1 MRGAAAR
8 AAAAI
13 ARMPVDCRC
22 LAAASLV
29 RACGETPRC
38 CIEKSLDAIAGDR
51 LHCSGTLSAHW
62 LHSVLRPSL
71 HKMSFRELRQ
81 FTEMLRALGYKRT
94 VSMDNF
100 RTPNFELVADILSW
114 LLKRYDPQCD
124 LPETFTY
131 DQDRIQLMKQAQ
143 TIMLSKGRIKIN
155 PKRMYQADGYAVK
168 ELLKIASVL
177 YSSMQHAD
185 DEELVV
191 AGQIDVSA
199 M

>member
-1 MRGAAAR
+1 
-8 AAAAI
+8 
-13 ARMPVDCRC
+13 
-22 LAAASLV
+22 
-29 RACGETPRC
+29 
-38 CIEKSLDAIAGDR
+38 
-51 LHCSGTLSAHW
+51 
-62 LHSVLRPSL
+62 
-71 HKMSFRELRQ
+71 MSYRELRQ

-124 LPETFTY
+124 LPETFAY

-143 TIMLSKGRIKIN
+143 VIMLSKGRIKIN
-155 PKRMYQADGYAVK
+155 AKRMYQADGYAVK

-177 YSSMQHAD
+177 YSSMQHLDD
-185 DEELVV
+185 DELLV

-199 M
+199 VYASPYTPTRSPLHLTPTCAHRHRPASNTSHSQNIKRSAIHPRDCPRAHAARRGPA

>member
-1 MRGAAAR
+1 
-8 AAAAI
+8 
-13 ARMPVDCRC
+13 
-22 LAAASLV
+22 
-29 RACGETPRC
+29 
-38 CIEKSLDAIAGDR
+38 
-51 LHCSGTLSAHW
+51 
-62 LHSVLRPSL
+62 
-71 HKMSFRELRQ
+71 MSYRELRQ

-124 LPETFTY
+124 LPETFAY

-143 TIMLSKGRIKIN
+143 VIMLSKGRIKIHA
-155 PKRMYQADGYAVK
+155 KRMYQADGYAVK

-177 YSSMQHAD
+177 YSSMQHLD
-185 DEELVV
+185 DEELLV

-199 M
+199 VYDPPLHSNQSTPALACH

>member
-1 MRGAAAR
+1 
-8 AAAAI
+8 
-13 ARMPVDCRC
+13 
-22 LAAASLV
+22 
-29 RACGETPRC
+29 
-38 CIEKSLDAIAGDR
+38 
-51 LHCSGTLSAHW
+51 
-62 LHSVLRPSL
+62 
-71 HKMSFRELRQ
+71 MSFRELRQ
-81 FTEMLRALGYKRT
+81 FTEILRALGYKRT

-100 RTPNFELVADILSW
+100 RTPNFELVADVLSW

-143 TIMLSKGRIKIN
+143 VIMLSKGRIKIN
-155 PKRMYQADGYAVK
+155 AKRMYQADGYAVK

-185 DEELVV
+185 DDELLV

-199 M
+199 VYAPPPLLPPSSPLRIFFFSHTIPSEHPAKFAPFAKSPASSRSVARRCTSCLALRSSSASRGKARCPATPT

>member
-1 MRGAAAR
+1 
-8 AAAAI
+8 
-13 ARMPVDCRC
+13 
-22 LAAASLV
+22 
-29 RACGETPRC
+29 
-38 CIEKSLDAIAGDR
+38 
-51 LHCSGTLSAHW
+51 
-62 LHSVLRPSL
+62 
-71 HKMSFRELRQ
+71 MSYRELRQ

-143 TIMLSKGRIKIN
+143 VIMLSKGRIKIN
-155 PKRMYQADGYAVK
+155 AKRMYQADGYAVK

-177 YSSMQHAD
+177 YSSMQHLDD
-185 DEELVV
+185 DELLV

-199 M
+199 VYAPPHTPTRPPLHFNPRIPAWARL